1 MRSGVENDREIG
13 VKLRKC
19 LIFRNTAFQ
28 NKGENP
34 GPRPW
39 LSTVVNFTV
48 VNFEQRFCKNYIYK
62 IIIFG
67 SDPRQTLPALPKD
80 SRSETSPTFR
90 IKRRQFSVRLCFAMT
105 ISKAQGHVNGPGS
118 EPGKPV
124 DRRGTVGEK
133 VY

>member
-1 MRSGVENDREIG
+1 MRFGVENDRKIG
-13 VKLRKC
+13 VKLRKR

-80 SRSETSPTFR
+80 SRSVINAET
-90 IKRRQFSVRLCFAMT
+90 KRRQFPVRQCFAMT
-105 ISKAQGHVNGPGS
+105 ISKAQGQSIDNLGIYFPQPAFSHGQ
-118 EPGKPV
+118 
-124 DRRGTVGEK
+124 
-133 VY
+133 